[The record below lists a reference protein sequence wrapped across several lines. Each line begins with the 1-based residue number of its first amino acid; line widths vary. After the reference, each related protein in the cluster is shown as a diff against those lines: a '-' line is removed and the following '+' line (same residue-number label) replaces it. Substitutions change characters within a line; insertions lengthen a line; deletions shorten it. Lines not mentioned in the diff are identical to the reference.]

1 MKLLYE
7 QQNGFGISATINDLI
22 ALLSLGY
29 TIYGRSIEEPYIGRP
44 YSAKELRTVHASA
57 KKAHDFSQRC
67 IAFDPTYLQI
77 GEELAGIISPPLLDY
92 PLSDENPKKE
102 DVFTCYL
109 ISLIWGEKPLTQ
121 AALKLI
127 EDVRSWKQSN

>member
-1 MKLLYE
+1 MRLLYE

-29 TIYGRSIEEPYIGRP
+29 TIYGRSIEEPYIGKS
-44 YSAKELRTVHASA
+44 YSAKELRTVHALA
-57 KKAHDFSQRC
+57 KTAQDFSQRC

-77 GEELAGIISPPLLDY
+77 GEELAGIISPPLSDY
-92 PLSDENPKKE
+92 PRSDEDPKKE
-102 DVFTCYL
+102 NIFSCYL

-121 AALKLI
+121 AALTLI
-127 EDVRSWKQSN
+127 EDVRTWKQSN